1 MSAAWRKGGGIGTT
15 VCGVAVLLLIEDD
28 AKIRTAM
35 MRALTERGHAVA
47 SQPTGMAGLRHAI
60 SMNQF
65 AHRGTT
71 PPGAQLR
78 ERPLMAK

>member
-1 MSAAWRKGGGIGTT
+1 MSAAWRKEAGNGTT

-47 SQPTGMAGLRHAI
+47 SQPTGMAIKDGRLVIVSRDRSVGSVA
-60 SMNQF
+60 
-65 AHRGTT
+65 
-71 PPGAQLR
+71 
-78 ERPLMAK
+78 RPE